1 MKNKLMRTVFGAIAA
16 LVVFMLLGGITT
28 AQTVKGPITGR
39 SGATM
44 TVKTADAGVVTVL
57 LAPSTKVQE
66 SQGLFRHETMNVSA
80 LVPGL
85 YVQVK
90 GDSNDQGQLVAKNV
104 TFNGGDLKAAVDS
117 QAGLEPTQ
125 AKVTENQKELQQSEA
140 QIKQSQAQIAAQQ
153 QIIQQQEEEIA
164 AQKKV
169 SAEHQAEIEAN
180 KEAIAEANKR
190 FGELDEYNIMGEVVV
205 LFGNNRVEV
214 APEYK
219 PQLLQLAQQAIKTK
233 GYMIQVKGYASKVGS
248 RAMNQRLSLERARH
262 VTNFMEQQAN
272 IPLTNILS
280 PGAMG
285 TSRQINGDVTAEEQ
299 AENRR
304 VVVRIL
310 QNKGIAGN

>member
-1 MKNKLMRTVFGAIAA
+1 MKSALMRTPLSVMPAVAALLLFCSVANAQTQIKGAIS
-16 LVVFMLLGGITT
+16 
-28 AQTVKGPITGR
+28 GR

-44 TVKTADAGVVTVL
+44 TVKSPGSGDVTVL
-57 LAPSTKVQE
+57 LTPSTKVQE
-66 SQGLFRHETMNVSA
+66 SEGVFRHETMNVSA

-90 GDSNDQGQLVAKNV
+90 GSNNDQNQLVAESV
-104 TFNGGDLKAAVDS
+104 RFNGSDLKAAVDS
-117 QAGLEPTQ
+117 QAGLAPTQ
-125 AKVTENQKELQQSEA
+125 EKVQENQQQIQA
-140 QIKQSQAQIAAQQ
+140 SQAQIAAQQ
-153 QIIQQQEEEIA
+153 QVIKEQASEIA
-164 AQKKV
+164 AQQKA
-169 SAEHQAEIEAN
+169 SAEHAAEIAAN

-190 FGELDEYNIMGEVVV
+190 FGELDQYNILGEVTV
-205 LFGNNRVEV
+205 LFGNDKVEI

-219 PQLLQLAQQAIKTK
+219 PQLLNLAQQAVGIK

-248 RAMNQRLSLERARH
+248 RALNQRLSLERARN
-262 VTNFMEQQAN
+262 VTNFMEQQGN

-285 TSRQINGDVTAEEQ
+285 TSREVAPDTTSEGQ

>member
-1 MKNKLMRTVFGAIAA
+1 MKMKSTTKRTPFSVVPVLAA
-16 LVVFMLLGGITT
+16 FLLLCGVAA
-28 AQTVKGPITGR
+28 AQTIKGPITGR

-44 TVKTADAGVVTVL
+44 AVKTADAGMVTVL
-57 LAPSTKVQE
+57 LTPSTKVQE
-66 SQGLFRHETMNVSA
+66 KQGIFRKETMSVSA

-90 GDSNDQGQLVAKNV
+90 GYNNDQSQLVAENV
-104 TFNGGDLKAAVDS
+104 QFNGEDLKAAVDS
-117 QAGLEPTQ
+117 QAGLAPTQ
-125 AKVTENQKELQQSEA
+125 AKVQANQQALQQSEA
-140 QIKQSQAQIAAQQ
+140 QIKQQQAIIREQQ
-153 QIIQQQEEEIA
+153 AEIA
-164 AQKKV
+164 TQQKV

-190 FGELDEYNIMGEVVV
+190 FGELDEYNIIGEVVI
-205 LFGNNRVEV
+205 LFGNDKV
-214 APEYK
+214 ALDPQFK
-219 PQLLQLAQQAIKTK
+219 PQLLQLAQQAMKTK
-233 GYMIQVKGYASKVGS
+233 GYMIQVKGYASRVGS
-248 RAMNQRLSLERARH
+248 RAMNQRLSLERARN
-262 VTNFMEQQAN
+262 VTNFMEQQAS

>member
-1 MKNKLMRTVFGAIAA
+1 MKKTLTRTALSVISALAVFILLGDIAA
-16 LVVFMLLGGITT
+16 
-28 AQTVKGPITGR
+28 AQTLKGPITGR

-44 TVKTADAGVVTVL
+44 TVKTADAGAVTVL
-57 LAPSTKVQE
+57 LTPMTKVQE
-66 SQGLFRHETMNVSA
+66 NQGLFRHETMNVSA

-90 GDSNDQGQLVAKNV
+90 GSSNDQNQVVAKSV
-104 TFNGGDLKAAVDS
+104 SFNGGDLKAAVDS
-117 QAGLEPTQ
+117 QAGLAPTQ
-125 AKVTENQKELQQSEA
+125 AKVDENQKELQQSEA
-140 QIKQSQAQIAAQQ
+140 QIKQQQ
-153 QIIQQQEEEIA
+153 QIIAEQQAEIA
-164 AQKKV
+164 EQKKV

-214 APEYK
+214 DPEYR
-219 PQLLQLAQQAIKTK
+219 PQLLQLAQQAMKTK

-248 RAMNQRLSLERARH
+248 RAMNQRLSLERARN

-285 TSRQINGDVTAEEQ
+285 TSRQVNGDVTAEEQ

-310 QNKGIAGN
+310 QNKGIAGP